1 MCVVGSCRVACPRE
15 SRDVKSR
22 RLIDEQ
28 VDAEVGS
35 AKRRADVSPSND
47 VAAARH
53 APSITPSKTPFSFGN
68 PPLFQF
74 DLSNTAAPLDFLQ
87 AVDFWM
93 WFLRDGM
100 KIPAIRRYATIASG
114 KSSLRGK
121 KGPPLTLEHVGTL
134 LCCIPRPGLEC
145 LI

>member
-1 MCVVGSCRVACPRE
+1 MCTVGSCRVACPCE

-22 RLIDEQ
+22 RLNDEQ

-35 AKRRADVSPSND
+35 PKRRADVSPSND

-53 APSITPSKTPFSFGN
+53 TPRITPSQTLFSFGS
-68 PPLFQF
+68 PPLSFY
-74 DLSNTAAPLDFLQ
+74 LPKSAAPLDYLQ
-87 AVDFWM
+87 AVNFWM

-134 LCCIPRPGLEC
+134 LCCIPRLGLEC
-145 LI
+145 LV